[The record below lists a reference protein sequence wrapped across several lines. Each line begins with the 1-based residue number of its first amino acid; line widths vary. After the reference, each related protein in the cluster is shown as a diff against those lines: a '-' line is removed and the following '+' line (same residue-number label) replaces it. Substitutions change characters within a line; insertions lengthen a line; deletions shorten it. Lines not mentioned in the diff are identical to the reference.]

1 MTRAAPDEAG
11 ACVTI
16 IGNYVRADA
25 DTAGAFFR
33 DMIPTLLVLG
43 FGCGDGGGGR
53 RGAGRGS
60 AKRVPPR
67 LAAVLRRLVDSTRR
81 GAVDV
86 IGEGYVWL

>member
-1 MTRAAPDEAG
+1 MVRAAPDEAG

-16 IGNYVRADA
+16 ICNYVRADA

-33 DMIPTLLVLG
+33 DMIPALLVLG
-43 FGCGDGGGGR
+43 FGCGDGGGGGGG

-81 GAVDV
+81 GVVDV
-86 IGEGYVWL
+86 KQ